1 MTPEEFTTRQ
11 LKVWKVPKTLQ
22 GLNLDDLDDAAA
34 LPDHAIEAALVG
46 KLPASFGLLAGGG
59 DRVIAALLRQTLL
72 TMVAAHPRFL
82 DDDRQTHQL
91 LWVSWPV
98 LFGELAMA
106 DLASDAYKATLTTL
120 DRMQTVKILV
130 LVGLGDTPERPD
142 RLEAALR
149 GILTRRAS
157 EGLRTYWSSPLGLD
171 QIRARYGRTG
181 LLQEATHV

>member
-1 MTPEEFTTRQ
+1 MTPDEFTTRQ

-22 GLNLDDLDDAAA
+22 GLNLADLDDAAA

-46 KLPASFGLLAGGG
+46 KLPASFGLLAVGG

-72 TMVAAHPRFL
+72 AMVATHPRFL
-82 DDDRQTHQL
+82 DDDRQNHQL

-120 DRMQTVKILV
+120 DRMQTVKVLV
-130 LVGLGDTPERPD
+130 LTGLGDTPERPD

-149 GILTRRAS
+149 GILTRRES
-157 EGLRTYWSSPLGLD
+157 EGLRTYWSSPLGLL
-171 QIRARYGRTG
+171 QLRARYGRTG
-181 LLQEATHV
+181 LLPEAAHV